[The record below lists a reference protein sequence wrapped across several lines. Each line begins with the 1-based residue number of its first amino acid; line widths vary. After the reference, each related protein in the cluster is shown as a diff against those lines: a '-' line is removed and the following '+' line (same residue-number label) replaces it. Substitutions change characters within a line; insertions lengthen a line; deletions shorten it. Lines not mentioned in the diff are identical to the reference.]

1 MAACFGD
8 KAVSGGLALELP
20 PTGVLHVKLL
30 QSCPTLQPMDC
41 NLPGHSLHAIL
52 QARILKWV
60 VMPSSRDL
68 PYPGIKPVSL
78 MPLALTGRCF
88 TTSAAWEALQWQ

>member
-30 QSCPTLQPMDC
+30 QSCPTLRPMDC

-78 MPLALTGRCF
+78 MPLALAGRCF